1 MSSDSNANSE
11 QPLNDGFERTNDT
24 TTGMENIFCF
34 SEIKTLPKNVLSVPC
49 EDICCICMNTHT
61 KYDTIMTDCG
71 HEFGMKCYVNWINS
85 NNNQNCPNCRKYLPK
100 CTIYNPPGS
109 RRRIKAIVED
119 EDDDDT
125 AIFEE
130 LFNELLLEE
139 NNYPNDDNHNQ

>member
-24 TTGMENIFCF
+24 TTRMENIFCF

-109 RRRIKAIVED
+109 RRRNKAIVED
-119 EDDDDT
+119 DD
-125 AIFEE
+125 
-130 LFNELLLEE
+130 
-139 NNYPNDDNHNQ
+139 DDNHNQ